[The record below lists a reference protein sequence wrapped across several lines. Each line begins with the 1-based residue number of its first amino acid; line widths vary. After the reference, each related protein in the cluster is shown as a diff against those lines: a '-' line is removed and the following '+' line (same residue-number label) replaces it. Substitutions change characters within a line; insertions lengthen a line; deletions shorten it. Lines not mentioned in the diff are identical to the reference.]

1 MSPGSSEM
9 CRRVWAVFAQFPDLV
24 SVPQPD
30 RRIRCVRVSA
40 AADRLLPAPADK
52 SALPLPR
59 ERPTSIDLPQVA
71 HVPMDAGDV
80 LRKGDRPTSFLGL
93 RDSLAN
99 PQSVANSLPGG
110 PGDAWRLQV

>member
-1 MSPGSSEM
+1 M
-9 CRRVWAVFAQFPDLV
+9 CRNP
-24 SVPQPD
+24 
-30 RRIRCVRVSA
+30 RRIRWVRVYT
-40 AADRLLPAPADK
+40 AADRLLPRADK